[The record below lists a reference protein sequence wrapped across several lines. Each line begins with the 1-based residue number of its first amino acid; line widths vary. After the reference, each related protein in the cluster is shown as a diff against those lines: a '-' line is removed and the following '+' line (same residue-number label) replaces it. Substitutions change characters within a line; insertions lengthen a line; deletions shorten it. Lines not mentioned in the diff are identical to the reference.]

1 MITKEFVES
10 LGWKFDYLWNNRA
23 MFSYKDSNYSIF
35 EHNGDWGIMDPYSK
49 FELIHCNMRHE
60 NIKNFTDLIKSLEQI
75 LDNPTPTALYDFIEA
90 SAKMK
95 TFVKEMKDRTAW
107 LSMKAR
113 SQFLI

>member
-49 FELIHCNMRHE
+49 FELIYCNMRPEH
-60 NIKNFTDLIKSLEQI
+60 IKNFTDLIQNLEQI
-75 LDNPTPTALYDFIEA
+75 LDNPLTTTGLYDFIEA
-90 SAKMK
+90 SAKMRA
-95 TFVKEMKDRTAW
+95 FAKEMRDR
-107 LSMKAR
+107 S
-113 SQFLI
+113 